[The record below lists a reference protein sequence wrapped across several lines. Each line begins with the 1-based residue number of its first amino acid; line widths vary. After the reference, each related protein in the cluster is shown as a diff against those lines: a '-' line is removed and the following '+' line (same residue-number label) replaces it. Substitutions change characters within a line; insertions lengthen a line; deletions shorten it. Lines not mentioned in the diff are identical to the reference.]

1 LIADYILIRVIIFFH
16 FFQIFSQLQEIF
28 KTIKSRGVEF
38 VSSLTT
44 IEKLVD
50 TVHGQLSFPVNKII
64 TKKALTDFVSTVGGK
79 EMFSKLQADIK
90 ALPVSS

>member
-1 LIADYILIRVIIFFH
+1 MIADYILIRVIIFFH
-16 FFQIFSQLQEIF
+16 FYQIFPQLQEIF

-64 TKKALTDFVSTVGGK
+64 TKKALTDFLSTVGGK
-79 EMFSKLQADIK
+79 EMFSKLQAGIK